1 MDNFYLS
8 ALIEEIGPKV
18 LGRIVA
24 RISLEGTTLR
34 IDLRVGSGQ
43 QFVVSL
49 DRTTPAIYL
58 SDRTQTSPTEKSRPG
73 FFVSLLRKHL
83 IDARL
88 ARLSKET
95 GDRIVQLDFEGLD
108 AGDNQVEV
116 ILRLALT
123 GRSSNAT
130 LVGSQGNVL
139 GTLFEHNTALQ
150 PNSSPISSK
159 KIDLAALAAELS
171 ADATEQEVLAKFF
184 GPGSTFGPQLQNEF
198 RARCKNTT
206 AAIAFRLLVDDLL
219 NRKPV
224 PLVYSRLPLE
234 KLGHIVI
241 DPKRDL
247 ILSHIE
253 LAQASGMIRNQ
264 YSSLSDAADQYY
276 NARGRA
282 LTLRSE
288 YISLKQSLS
297 REINKR
303 IAAINAM
310 ESDRLRFENPER
322 LKRYGDLL
330 LANLANARV
339 AGTSAT
345 VRDYYDPEQREI
357 EIEIPEGATLQ
368 EAASDYFARYQK
380 ARRALAAIASR
391 ASEVSQKIPILKDL
405 VSKLDEAPTSSNIE
419 AVTRSL
425 QRPLGTGKRTARGK
439 GSRPKRK
446 PEIIGRRFRSTDGY
460 EIVVGRNDRDN
471 DLITFRV
478 AKPNDIW
485 LHAADYPGSHTII
498 RNPSRDTLPHR
509 TITEA
514 AELAAFYSQA
524 KREGKA
530 AVHYAQKKFVS
541 KPPRSKPGLVRLSSF
556 KTLMVEPR
564 CDLERIE

>member
-1 MDNFYLS
+1 VDNFYLS

-18 LGRIVA
+18 LGRTVV
-24 RISLEGTTLR
+24 RISLEGATFR

-43 QFVVSL
+43 QLVISL

-58 SDRTQTSPTEKSRPG
+58 SDRTQTSPAEKSRPG

-108 AGDNQVEV
+108 AGDNKVEV

-123 GRSSNAT
+123 GRSSNAA
-130 LVGSQGNVL
+130 LIDSQGIL
-139 GTLFEHNTALQ
+139 IGTLFEQDGAL
-150 PNSSPISSK
+150 PPYSSPISSK
-159 KIDLAALAAELS
+159 KIDLPCLTAELS
-171 ADATEQEVLAKFF
+171 ADVTEQEVLAKFF
-184 GPGSTFGPQLQNEF
+184 GLGSIFGPQHQNEF

-206 AAIAFRLLVDDLL
+206 AAIAFKSLVDDLL

-224 PLVYSRLPLE
+224 PLIYSRLRLE
-234 KLGHIVI
+234 KVGHMVI
-241 DPKRDL
+241 DAKRDL

-253 LAQASGMIRNQ
+253 LAQAAEMIRSQ
-264 YSSLSDAADQYY
+264 FSSLSDAADQYY
-276 NARGRA
+276 NARRRA

-297 REINKR
+297 REIDKR

-339 AGTSAT
+339 AGTTAT

-357 EIEIPEGATLQ
+357 EIEIPEGATIQ
-368 EAASDYFARYQK
+368 EAASDYFVQYQK

-391 ASEVSQKIPILKDL
+391 ESEVARNIPSLKNL
-405 VSKLDEAPTSSNIE
+405 VFKLNEAPTSSNIE
-419 AVTRSL
+419 AVTESL
-425 QRPLGTGKRTARGK
+425 KQLLGTSKGTPRGK

-446 PEIIGRRFRSTDGY
+446 PEIVGRRFRSTDGY

-541 KPPRSKPGLVRLSSF
+541 KPPKAKPGLVRLS
-556 KTLMVEPR
+556 
-564 CDLERIE
+564 